1 MNETPIKD
9 DLSLKHVFSQIAM
22 SESTSIY
29 IREIAK
35 LLVNNTI
42 SKSKIQE
49 ILLQYSISSIRT
61 IKNELLD
68 MLIAYSNLILEDGII
83 TDTERRNFE
92 FLKLYFEI
100 KENDF
105 YIEKQPEIKAILDK
119 EFEKLYADNFITQ
132 SEAETNV
139 ILQDMFDLNYNQ
151 FDKLKEDFVK
161 KSIRQGADITDLDTA
176 NINALKE
183 KDS

>member
-1 MNETPIKD
+1 MNTSPIKND
-9 DLSLKHVFSQIAM
+9 TSLKRIFSEIAN
-22 SESTSIY
+22 SQSFSHY
-29 IREIAK
+29 IREIAD
-35 LLVNNTI
+35 LVVNNTI
-42 SKSKIQE
+42 SKEKIRE
-49 ILLQYSISSIRT
+49 ILSKHSISTIRA

-68 MLIAYSNLILEDGII
+68 MLIAYANAILEDGII
-83 TDTERRNFE
+83 TDTEKRNFE

-132 SEAETNV
+132 TEAETNV

-151 FDKLKEDFVK
+151 FDKLKEDFVI
-161 KSIRQGADITDLDTA
+161 KSIRHGANITDLDTA
-176 NINALKE
+176 NTSALKE